1 MSVYTNVLPHE
12 LDEFLKN
19 YSLGQL
25 QQFVGISD
33 GIENTNYF
41 VTTSKG
47 QYVLT
52 IFEQLTSEELSY
64 YLELMAFFS
73 EGGIP
78 TAHPIPDNEGKYI
91 RSIKNKPTALVK
103 RLNGASIDVPNAKQC
118 KEIGFQMAKMHTL
131 GKKFKFSQESS
142 RGESWRSETIELVMP
157 KLSNYDQDLLN
168 NEIEY
173 LKSFTIN
180 NLPVSIIHA
189 DLFRDNALFIDDELT
204 GIIDFYYAC
213 NGYAIYDLAVTVNDW
228 CTSGDKIEDQKNLI
242 SLLGAYQEVRTVSD
256 EERDCWVYVLRLA
269 ALRFWLSRLRDK
281 YFPRSGE
288 ITHIKNPDRFKKIV
302 EDRRNNNDELMSIW
316 NAV

>member
-78 TAHPIPDNEGKYI
+78 TAHPIPDN
-91 RSIKNKPTALVK
+91 
-103 RLNGASIDVPNAKQC
+103 
-118 KEIGFQMAKMHTL
+118 
-131 GKKFKFSQESS
+131 
-142 RGESWRSETIELVMP
+142 
-157 KLSNYDQDLLN
+157 LSL
-168 NEIEY
+168 
-173 LKSFTIN
+173 
-180 NLPVSIIHA
+180 IH
-189 DLFRDNALFIDDELT
+189 I
-204 GIIDFYYAC
+204 
-213 NGYAIYDLAVTVNDW
+213 
-228 CTSGDKIEDQKNLI
+228 
-242 SLLGAYQEVRTVSD
+242 
-256 EERDCWVYVLRLA
+256 
-269 ALRFWLSRLRDK
+269 
-281 YFPRSGE
+281 
-288 ITHIKNPDRFKKIV
+288 
-302 EDRRNNNDELMSIW
+302 
-316 NAV
+316 